1 MTSNFVFSSV
11 GDNTNF
17 NKLWIPSSEDP
28 SANYHVYVI
37 YYGDNEEI
45 YNKYKSQ
52 VHYIEQRKGSKFQN
66 FKYFYDKYPEI
77 IEKYERFFILDD
89 DIEFG
94 IEDINKMFD
103 ISTEYNLQICGP
115 SFTHKSKISHRITM
129 HKPNTVLTYTN
140 FVEVNVPLFTKEALD
155 KFMNKLGSNLIGW
168 GIDIFYIWCNG
179 ANRNDAYAIVHAVT
193 CTNPKDNNKKNKRRE
208 LELLENCRS
217 RRSIWESFANKIG
230 CPKRSPPLKEYKN
243 IPIHK

>member
-45 YNKYKSQ
+45 YNEYKSQ

-77 IEKYERFFILDD
+77 IEKYERFFVLDD

-129 HKPNTVLTYTN
+129 HKPNTILTYTN
-140 FVEVNVPLFTKEALD
+140 FVEVNVPLFTNCL
-155 KFMNKLGSNLIGW
+155 LYTS
-168 GIDIFYIWCNG
+168 
-179 ANRNDAYAIVHAVT
+179 DAA
-193 CTNPKDNNKKNKRRE
+193 DE
-208 LELLENCRS
+208 
-217 RRSIWESFANKIG
+217 
-230 CPKRSPPLKEYKN
+230 
-243 IPIHK
+243 